1 MNPDTLTKVA
11 AGSLLA
17 QLINFQQANTIDADE
32 WRKLLLNVV
41 LVACAAVGPSILK
54 FVRAW
59 FDSKTRD
66 LEP

>member
-17 QLINFQQANTIDADE
+17 QLVNFQQANSIDADE

-41 LVACAAVGPSILK
+41 LVAGVAVGPSILK